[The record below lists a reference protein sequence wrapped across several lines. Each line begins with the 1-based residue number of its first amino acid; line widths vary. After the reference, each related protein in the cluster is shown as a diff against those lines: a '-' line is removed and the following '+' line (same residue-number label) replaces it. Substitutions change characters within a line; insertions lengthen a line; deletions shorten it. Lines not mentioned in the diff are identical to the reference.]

1 MLLCLTANHRNAS
14 LDILERLSVGAPQA
28 TRALVDDEL
37 FVEGAVVLATC
48 NRFEA
53 YLDIEEPLTGADVV
67 AVESVV
73 QALASCSDI
82 PVDLLRA
89 SLAVHHGSDA
99 AAHLFAVTSGLESI
113 VIGEDE
119 ISGQVRRALDTARE
133 QGTSSGDLE
142 TLFQKATHTS
152 RGVRNRTGI
161 RGKHRSLVRLALE
174 LASSRV
180 ANWADAEVL
189 VVGTGKYAAVTVD
202 AVRARGAIDIGVF
215 SPSGRAETFATR
227 HGLDAREDF
236 AAAATTADV
245 VITCTTD
252 AVVHADAFVS
262 GRRVLVI
269 DLGLPRNVD
278 PAVGNVAGVELLDL
292 ETIRLHAPLEQ
303 FRAHDDARAIV
314 GDAATEFTA
323 DRLAGPAITALR
335 SEVLGTLEAELARAR
350 ARGAG
355 DDVETALR
363 HFAGVLLH
371 APSVRIRELAIE
383 GRIDEARDA
392 LQTLHG
398 LTIDGAVSSADD
410 SAIWNASA

>member
-1 MLLCLTANHRNAS
+1 MLVLLCLTANHRNAS
-14 LDILERLSVGAPQA
+14 LDILERLSIGAPQA

-37 FVEGAVVLATC
+37 FVAGAVVLATC

-73 QALASCSDI
+73 DAMATASDI
-82 PVDLLRA
+82 PVDHLRA
-89 SLAVHHGSDA
+89 SLEVHHGSDA
-99 AAHLFAVTSGLESI
+99 VAHLFAVTSGLESI
-113 VIGEDE
+113 VVGEDE
-119 ISGQVRRALDTARE
+119 ISGQVRRALDAARE
-133 QGTSSGDLE
+133 EGTTSGELE
-142 TLFQKATHTS
+142 SLFQKATHTS
-152 RGVRNRTGI
+152 RGVRNRIGL

-174 LASSRV
+174 MASTRV
-180 ANWADAEVL
+180 ADWSQANVL

-202 AVRARGAIDIGVF
+202 AVRARGAINIGVF
-215 SPSGRAETFATR
+215 SPSGRASAFAAR
-227 HGLDAREDF
+227 YALAPREDF
-236 AAAATTADV
+236 AEAAALADI

-252 AVVHADAFVS
+252 AVVHANAFVP

-278 PAVGNVAGVELLDL
+278 PEVGQVDGVDLLDL

-314 GDAATEFTA
+314 GDAANEFTA

-335 SEVLGTLEAELARAR
+335 QEVLGVLDTEIARAR
-350 ARGAG
+350 KRGASEE
-355 DDVETALR
+355 VESALR

-371 APSVRIRELAIE
+371 SPSVRIRELAVE
-383 GRIDEARDA
+383 GRLEEVRMA
-392 LQTLHG
+392 LQVLHG
-398 LTIDGAVSSADD
+398 RTVEEPDVDDAVWHHAG
-410 SAIWNASA
+410 